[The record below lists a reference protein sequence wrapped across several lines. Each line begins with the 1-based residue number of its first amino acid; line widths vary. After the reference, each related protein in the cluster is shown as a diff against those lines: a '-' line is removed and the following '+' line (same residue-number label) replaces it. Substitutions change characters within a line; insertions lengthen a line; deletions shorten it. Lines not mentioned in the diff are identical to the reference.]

1 VSSPYASEAFLHRLL
16 GKALAAGASD
26 VHLKVGKPPGARVRG
41 DLVYFRGDKILGEDT
56 IAAARILLG
65 AGADARLDA
74 AHEIVFAYEASGIGR
89 FRVSAYRQRGALSLV
104 LRSLRPTIP
113 TFAELGVP
121 AAAGALAEKEQGLV
135 IVAGGAGEGKS
146 ATVAAMI
153 GHLNQ
158 SYPKHV
164 ITIED
169 PIELEHEDQR
179 GSVCQR
185 EVGADVASFAAG
197 LRAAVRQDP
206 DVIMVSD
213 LRDADVFAA
222 ALEAAELGHL
232 VLAVVPAPDVM
243 RAVGHLFALGR
254 GVADLPARIA
264 AALEGVIA
272 QRLVPKRDGSGVA
285 LACELLVATA
295 AVREAI
301 RGAGGIEALGPQLR
315 ELMEKGAT
323 PYGMATFETAM
334 KQLASQGVTSASIRP
349 PPP

>member
-41 DLVYFRGDKILGEDT
+41 ELVYFRGDKILGEDT
-56 IAAARILLG
+56 LAAARVL
-65 AGADARLDA
+65 AGSDADARLDA
-74 AHEIVFAYEASGIGR
+74 AHELTFAYEASGIGR
-89 FRVSAYRQRGALSLV
+89 FRVSAYRQRAALSLV
-104 LRSLRPTIP
+104 LRSLPATIP

-121 AAAGALAEKEQGLV
+121 AAAAALAEKERGLV

-158 SYPKHV
+158 SYPKQV
-164 ITIED
+164 LTLED

-185 EVGADVASFAAG
+185 EVGADVASFASG

-206 DVIMVSD
+206 DVIVVSD
-213 LRDADVFAA
+213 LRDAAAFEA

-232 VLAVVPAPDVM
+232 VIAIVAAPDVA
-243 RAVGHLFALGR
+243 RAVGKLFALGR
-254 GVADLPARIA
+254 DAHDLAPRLA
-264 AALEGVIA
+264 AVLKGVIA

-301 RGAGGIEALGPQLR
+301 RGAGEARAQQLR
-315 ELMEKGAT
+315 ELMEKGAS
-323 PYGMATFETAM
+323 PYGMATFDMAM